1 MESSPLLYVE
11 GLKGLDMTRS
21 LKMYRNKSRKRS
33 SVWSKMESSPTEP
46 ADACPSKTNS
56 TQGVCTKL
64 VVSAVEGVAALQNE
78 FLSSDDSL

>member
-1 MESSPLLYVE
+1 
-11 GLKGLDMTRS
+11 MTRS

-33 SVWSKMESSPTEP
+33 SVWSRMESSPTEF
-46 ADACPSKTNS
+46 ATDVCTSKTS
-56 TQGVCTKL
+56 SSQGVCAKL